1 MQAFTTGAYIVPKW
15 IDGTWVWVVDRFED
29 DTFLNGD
36 YIDAQETASSVEGL
50 YPSYEDERPFYAV
63 YDGMG
68 LYLKS
73 GFNSRSKEELFDA
86 ISFLLHDYEKLRD
99 FEDILDD
106 RGWGFVT
113 SDTELETE
121 I

>member
-29 DTFLNGD
+29 DTFLNGE
-36 YIDAQETASSVEGL
+36 YIDAQETASSAEGL
-50 YPSYEDERPFYAV
+50 YQSYEDERPFYAV
-63 YDGMG
+63 FDENG

-73 GFNSRSKEELFDA
+73 GFNSRSKEELFEA
-86 ISFLLHDYEKLRD
+86 ISFLLDADEKLLD
-99 FEDILDD
+99 FEEVLDD
-106 RGWGFVT
+106 RRWGFVT
-113 SDTELETE
+113 SDTELENE